1 MKKILEAMK
10 VLGKNMN
17 GEVITFDFDHTIVK
31 SFLNKSAN
39 EEEIYQ
45 FGGVNK
51 EIIKRIKSF
60 KQAGKTV
67 LIVTSRQNH
76 LESGDNSVKSLL
88 KRLKIDVDGVFY
100 TNGEPKA
107 QKLYELGSIL
117 HFDDDPEERDTIEAY
132 KKTHRDFNITVK
144 DPNELIKDINAV
156 AKGVIITADGLVLCA
171 QRSDSYEWDA
181 PGGHLMDGEEA
192 NYAFWRET
200 KEELGLEVTEVQFL
214 DKTETTWKG
223 VTKDTFYFVGK
234 TDYTGEELEGI
245 IDLQWEVSDYFC
257 ASYEEVMRK
266 VSGNSTQHLTAVL
279 QLIQQQQELLESRQP
294 HSKNHRIKKK
304 RMIGLGG
311 SRTTGAKGLKR
322 VKDFKRSK
330 SAPAGFGVLEEDD
343 GDKPK
348 RKFKISIIS
357 DIEEKKK
364 RKKRK
369 KKRKSRRRRGS
380 YWPYWGYSTNSSD
393 SDGSDGAG
401 DGGGGE

>member
-1 MKKILEAMK
+1 
-10 VLGKNMN
+10 
-17 GEVITFDFDHTIVK
+17 
-31 SFLNKSAN
+31 
-39 EEEIYQ
+39 
-45 FGGVNK
+45 
-51 EIIKRIKSF
+51 
-60 KQAGKTV
+60 
-67 LIVTSRQNH
+67 
-76 LESGDNSVKSLL
+76 
-88 KRLKIDVDGVFY
+88 
-100 TNGEPKA
+100 
-107 QKLYELGSIL
+107 
-117 HFDDDPEERDTIEAY
+117 
-132 KKTHRDFNITVK
+132 
-144 DPNELIKDINAV
+144 
-156 AKGVIITADGLVLCA
+156 
-171 QRSDSYEWDA
+171 
-181 PGGHLMDGEEA
+181 
-192 NYAFWRET
+192 
-200 KEELGLEVTEVQFL
+200 
-214 DKTETTWKG
+214 
-223 VTKDTFYFVGK
+223 
-234 TDYTGEELEGI
+234 
-245 IDLQWEVSDYFC
+245 
-257 ASYEEVMRK
+257 MRK

-311 SRTTGAKGLKR
+311 SRTTGAKGLTR

-393 SDGSDGAG
+393 SDGSDGGG